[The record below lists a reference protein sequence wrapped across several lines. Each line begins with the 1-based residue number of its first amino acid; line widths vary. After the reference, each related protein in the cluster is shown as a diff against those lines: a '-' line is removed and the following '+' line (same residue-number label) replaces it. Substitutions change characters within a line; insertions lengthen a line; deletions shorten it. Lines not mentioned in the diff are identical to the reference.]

1 MLLSFVALII
11 GVVWYATAQSTNEK
25 ACKISYA
32 LYVCGLFVFLFQAG
46 PVLMELVNHNNP
58 K

>member
-32 LYVCGLFVFLFQAG
+32 LYVCGLLVFFLQAG
-46 PVLMELVNHNNP
+46 PVLMEFVTNRH
-58 K
+58 